1 MQKVIY
7 MIKLSENN
15 KYFNEV
21 EHPDTKRNGIVIAI
35 MMQNNEKKYGVL
47 FKDEIDIE
55 YFQENELIFKGVKNE

>member
-7 MIKLSENN
+7 MIKLLENN